1 METRY
6 NLTFDDIEAL
16 GLRGVAEGTPAMRN
30 ELEMLVQM
38 GRVPREAASMLTR
51 VSTTDPSM
59 LTPSEAAASVVA
71 PTVEPTVTAPPTA
84 PTVSSAEPAANQ
96 SAGAPL
102 VNSGLVDT
110 VGGTPRQVVDQEAKQ
125 REQLRKRMLAAAAV
139 KDAGFALMG
148 KEGNAVATLL
158 GAFNEQDDMSRK
170 AEAAAARQEML
181 RNLGFGTT
189 GGFLSG
195 DVSTPE
201 GRLAQRNAI
210 LQAMISEAIDPVTG
224 AKMIEELNRLE
235 GLASDA
241 STQET
246 GLDVVNAL
254 LQSDQLDQITGLKG
268 KINSYLEGFGLAP
281 EYSDLMSFVDQL
293 DGLNFLQAFKSL
305 RGGGQ
310 ITEKESAEAK
320 QAQARFKRAMKGTP
334 EMLREALE
342 ETKAVFEKA
351 LRGNPTFSGALDD
364 DESTPANT
372 ESMSPEALKI
382 IENIT
387 GGS

>member
-16 GLRGVAEGTPAMRN
+16 GLQGVAAGTPAMRN
-30 ELEMLVQM
+30 ELEMLVEM
-38 GRVPREAASMLTR
+38 GRVPPEVLRMMSR

-84 PTVSSAEPAANQ
+84 PTVSSAEPAVNQ
-96 SAGAPL
+96 SAGGPL

-110 VGGTPRQVVDQEAKQ
+110 VGGTPRQVVDPEAKQ

-170 AEAAAARQEML
+170 AQAAAARQEML
-181 RNLGFGTT
+181 RSLGIGA
-189 GGFLSG
+189 SG
-195 DVSTPE
+195 LAMSELDNSPE
-201 GRLAQRNAI
+201 GRLARRNAI
-210 LQAMISEAIDPVTG
+210 IAAMASG
-224 AKMIEELNRLE
+224 ALDSAAGTAMLDELNRLE

-372 ESMSPEALKI
+372 ENMSPEALKI
-382 IENIT
+382 IQNIT
-387 GGS
+387 GG